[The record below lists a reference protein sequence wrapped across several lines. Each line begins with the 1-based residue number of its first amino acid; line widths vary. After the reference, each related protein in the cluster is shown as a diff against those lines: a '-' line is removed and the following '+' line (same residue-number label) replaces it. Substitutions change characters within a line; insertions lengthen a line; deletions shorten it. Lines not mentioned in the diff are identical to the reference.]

1 MHQEGEKVRSTFAA
15 AAVLII
21 VTVFVVCSSLYVDS
35 FCTRMTLLCDKLP
48 DTIIAANGF
57 HDVCEVLSREW
68 DKKLAY
74 LRFTIGH
81 SDTEDIVS
89 AIEEMRIRYSTGDT
103 AGYASARARL
113 RSLLDEMRKAELFS
127 FYAVM

>member
-1 MHQEGEKVRSTFAA
+1 MRSTVAA

-21 VTVFVVCSSLYVDS
+21 VTVFVVCSAVYINS
-35 FCTRMTLLCDKLP
+35 FCARLMLLCEKLP
-48 DTIIAANGF
+48 DGISDSDSFDDTRAVI
-57 HDVCEVLSREW
+57 SREW
-68 DKKLAY
+68 EEKRAY

-81 SDTEDIVS
+81 SDTEDIGS
-89 AIEEMRIRYSTGDT
+89 ALEEMRLRYETGDNV
-103 AGYASARARL
+103 GYASARARL

>member
-1 MHQEGEKVRSTFAA
+1 MRSTVAA

-21 VTVFVVCSSLYVDS
+21 VTVFVVCSAVYINS
-35 FCTRMTLLCDKLP
+35 FCARLMLLCEKLP
-48 DTIIAANGF
+48 DGISDSDSFDDTRAVI
-57 HDVCEVLSREW
+57 SREW
-68 DKKLAY
+68 EEKRAY

-81 SDTEDIVS
+81 SDTEDIGS
-89 AIEEMRIRYSTGDT
+89 ALEEMRLRYETGDT

-113 RSLLDEMRKAELFS
+113 KSLLDEMRKAELFS